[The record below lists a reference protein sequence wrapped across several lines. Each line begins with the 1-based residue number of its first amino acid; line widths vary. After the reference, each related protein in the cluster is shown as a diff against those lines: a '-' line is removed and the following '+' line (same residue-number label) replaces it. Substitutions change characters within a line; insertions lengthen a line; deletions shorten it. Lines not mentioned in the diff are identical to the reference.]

1 MQVLHP
7 LRFLLYSGILFIEKA
22 FSTHSTFK
30 IIPIEIT
37 PILHYP
43 SKIPFRSG
51 SHLQTLWHEI
61 PSPFLWSFNLGSL
74 LFNLN

>member
-1 MQVLHP
+1 MQVLDD
-7 LRFLLYSGILFIEKA
+7 LRCILYLDIPFIEKA
-22 FSTHSTFK
+22 FSIHSSAK

-43 SKIPFRSG
+43 SKIPFPSG
-51 SHLQTLWHEI
+51 SHRQTLWCEV
-61 PSPFLWSFNLGSL
+61 PFPFLLSFNLVF